1 MIQLTRELLLDGKTV
16 RTEKERIEPSE
27 AFNLL
32 LYAINFGLDLQ
43 ATAELGSALT
53 IEAVTDTEI
62 RWVYHQGPNS
72 CTILT
77 IAGVEH
83 EIRNERFACTG
94 TAEEIAPLRELI
106 EWAYYGNRLPHP
118 VTGTRIEQP
127 SASPGSLL
135 PALLICNRAAYEM
148 GPLHLFILSR
158 YDVYRDDLKALA
170 RKPRHGIALRIMEA
184 GNMWREEFHKTM
196 TFGAALR
203 DLLELSTQ
211 PTAKAS

>member
-1 MIQLTRELLLDGKTV
+1 MIQLTRELLLDEKTV
-16 RTEKERIEPSE
+16 RTKKERIEPSE
-27 AFNLL
+27 AFDRL
-32 LYAINFGLDLQ
+32 LYAIDFGLDLR

-53 IEAVTDTEI
+53 IEAVTDAEI

-83 EIRNERFACTG
+83 EIRNERFTCIG
-94 TAEEIAPLRELI
+94 TPEEIAPLRELI

-118 VTGTRIEQP
+118 VTGARIEQP

-135 PALLICNRAAYEM
+135 PAMLICNRAAYEM
-148 GPLHLFILSR
+148 GPLHLFMLGQ
-158 YDVYRDDLKALA
+158 YDVSRGDLMALA
-170 RKPRHGIALRIMEA
+170 RKPRFGINLRIMEA
-184 GNMWREEFHKTM
+184 AEMWREELHKTM

-203 DLLELSTQ
+203 DLLELSAQ

>member
-1 MIQLTRELLLDGKTV
+1 MIKLTRELLLDGQAVSTT
-16 RTEKERIEPSE
+16 TERVELLD
-27 AFNLL
+27 AFDRLL
-32 LYAINFGLDLQ
+32 HATHYGLDLR
-43 ATAELGSALT
+43 ATAEIGSALT

-62 RWVYHQGPNS
+62 RWVFHEGPNS

-77 IAGVEH
+77 IADEER
-83 EIRNERFACTG
+83 EIRNERFICIG
-94 TAEEIAPLRELI
+94 SAEEIAPLRELI

-118 VTGTRIEQP
+118 VTGARIKQP

-135 PALLICNRAAYEM
+135 PALLICNQSSSQIH
-148 GPLHLFILSR
+148 PLHLFILSQ
-158 YDVYRDDLKALA
+158 YDVSLDDLKALE
-170 RKPRHGIALRIMEA
+170 RKPRWGINVKIMEA

-211 PTAKAS
+211 PTAKAG